1 MYAEVIIPLAVPRNY
16 TWSVP
21 EQWHASLMPGCRV
34 EVELRNKKYAGIVKR
49 LHEEKPAAFE
59 PKLIGNVLDAEPILH
74 PNQLKLWEWIAGYYL
89 CSEGEV
95 MAAALP
101 AHFKLSSETIL
112 VFNEEAGEDF
122 THLDNNEFVVAEA
135 LLIKKELKLS
145 EVQQLLDSRVV
156 YPVIKRLIEKRVCV
170 VWEALRETYAAKTE
184 NYVVLNAEY
193 HNEDKLADL
202 LNNWSRGPKQQEL
215 LLAYLHLIRTEGEV
229 TRPALLKKSGASDAQ
244 LKGLIDKKI
253 LRVEKR
259 QVDRIR
265 YLPRDIQI
273 DFELSPAQQQAFEQI
288 NAVFQQRAVCLL
300 HGITSSGKTQV
311 YIRQI
316 EQVIRQGGQV
326 LYLLPEIAL
335 TSQII
340 RRLQQHFGGYIGIY
354 HSKFSANERL
364 EIWNK
369 IRTGELKIILGAR
382 SALFLPFSNLGM
394 VVVDEEHDTSYKQQE
409 PAPRYHARDAAIYY
423 ASLFGARVLLGSAT
437 PSVETYY
444 NATSGK
450 YGLAEL
456 LERYGQ
462 VRLPEIVIVDT
473 KALRAAARQEARK
486 LAKRG
491 PSPAASE
498 PYAGASWLTDLQ
510 EGKPDQR
517 SWTGEDAAGA
527 SLRGGLG
534 TEDGAA
540 GSASRG
546 GRGLDDAARGGFAA
560 ATPGAG
566 SRGAGT
572 GATQGREA
580 ALAAGG
586 DAEPEKR
593 PEEEGGARD
602 NGKPI
607 LSKPLHAAVV
617 QTLAAG
623 KQVILFQN
631 RRGYS
636 PYQVCEV
643 CGWIPQCRNC
653 DVSLNFHKL
662 TNKLHCHYCGTVYPP
677 VQTCAACGNHR
688 FVQRNFG
695 TERIEE
701 YLEEVFPQA
710 KIARMDIDSV
720 RGKTAHD
727 TLIQQFEQRRIDILV
742 GTQMVVKGLDFEHV
756 GLVGIL
762 DADSI
767 LSFADYRVSERAF
780 QLMEQVSGRAGRKDG
795 EGLVLIQVA
804 NTAHPVLGYVQAH
817 DYKLFYSQEIAMRQQ
832 FHYPPYSRVIRMTF
846 RHRDKDVV
854 REAAQYFANN
864 LKKDFGAY
872 LVGPAE
878 PVIARVRNQY
888 LQELLLKLPKD
899 GHTLSFAKLVI
910 QQQTAIVQNTRQWKS
925 VVIIPDVD
933 AL

>member
-21 EQWHASLMPGCRV
+21 EQWRASIRPGCRV

-59 PKLIGNVLDAEPILH
+59 PKPIGNVLDAEPILH
-74 PNQLKLWEWIAGYYL
+74 PDQLKLWEWIAGYYL

-156 YPVIKRLIEKRVCV
+156 YPVIKRLIEKKVCV
-170 VWEALRETYAAKTE
+170 VWEALKETYTAKTE
-184 NYVVLNAEY
+184 SYIVLEAAY
-193 HNEDKLADL
+193 HEEDKLADL

-229 TRPALLKKSGASDAQ
+229 TRAGLLKKSGASDAQ
-244 LKGLIDKKI
+244 LKGLVDKNI

-265 YLPRDIQI
+265 YLPREVQI
-273 DFELSPAQQQAFEQI
+273 DFELSPAQQDAFEQI
-288 NAVFQQRAVCLL
+288 NAVFRDRAVCLL
-300 HGITSSGKTQV
+300 HGVTSSGKTQV
-311 YIRQI
+311 YIRHI

-444 NATSGK
+444 NATTGK
-450 YGLAEL
+450 YGFVEL

-473 KALRAAARQEARK
+473 KALRAASRQEARR

-491 PSPAASE
+491 PGGPAGGARRDPAPTNSE

-517 SWTGEDAAGA
+517 SWTGESG
-527 SLRGGLG
+527 
-534 TEDGAA
+534 
-540 GSASRG
+540 
-546 GRGLDDAARGGFAA
+546 
-560 ATPGAG
+560 TPGAG
-566 SRGAGT
+566 
-572 GATQGREA
+572 EH
-580 ALAAGG
+580 
-586 DAEPEKR
+586 AEPEKR
-593 PEEEGGARD
+593 SEEEGGARD

-677 VQTCAACGNHR
+677 VHNCASCGNHR
-688 FVQRNFG
+688 FETRNFG

-727 TLIQQFEQRRIDILV
+727 TLIRQFEQGRIDILV

-817 DYKLFYSQEIAMRQQ
+817 DYKLFYTKEIAMRQQ
-832 FHYPPYSRVIRMTF
+832 FHYPPYSRVIRVTF
-846 RHRDKDVV
+846 RHKDKDVV
-854 REAAQYFANN
+854 REAAQFFANS
-864 LKKDFGAY
+864 LKKDFAPY

-899 GHTLSFAKLVI
+899 GHTISFAKLVI
-910 QQQTAIVQNTRQWKS
+910 QQQTAIVQNSRQWKS

>member
-1 MYAEVIIPLAVPRNY
+1 MYAEVIIPLALPRNY

-21 EQWHASLMPGCRV
+21 EQWRESIREGCRV

-49 LHEEKPAAFE
+49 LHQEKPAAFE
-59 PKLIGNVLDAEPILH
+59 PKAIGNLLDSEPILH
-74 PNQLKLWEWIAGYYL
+74 AGQLKLWEWIAGYYL

-112 VFNEEAGEDF
+112 VFNEEAGDDF
-122 THLDNNEFVVAEA
+122 THLDNDEFVVAEA

-145 EVQQLLDSRVV
+145 DVQELLDSTRV
-156 YPVIKRLIEKRVCV
+156 YPVIKRLIEKKVCH
-170 VWEALRETYAAKTE
+170 VWESLKETYAAKTE
-184 NYVVLNAEY
+184 NYVLLSPEY
-193 HNEDKLADL
+193 GQEERLADL
-202 LNNWSRGPKQQEL
+202 LNNWSRAPKQQEL
-215 LLAYLHLIRTEGEV
+215 LLAYLHLSRTEGEV
-229 TRPALLKKSGASDAQ
+229 TRPGLLKKSGASDAQ
-244 LKGLIDKKI
+244 LKGLVDKGI
-253 LRVEKR
+253 LKLEKR
-259 QVDRIR
+259 AVDRIR
-265 YLPRDIQI
+265 YLPRDIRI
-273 DFELSPAQQQAFEQI
+273 DFELSPAQQTAFEQVSD
-288 NAVFQQRAVCLL
+288 VFSQKAVCLL
-300 HGITSSGKTQV
+300 HGVTSSGKTQV

-316 EQVIRQGGQV
+316 EQVIRRGQQV

-382 SALFLPFSNLGM
+382 SALFLPFSDLGL
-394 VVVDEEHDTSYKQQE
+394 VVVDEEHDPSYKQQE

-444 NATSGK
+444 NATTGK
-450 YGLAEL
+450 YGFVVLG
-456 LERYGQ
+456 ERFGQ

-473 KALRAAARQEARK
+473 KALRQSAQQEARR

-491 PSPAASE
+491 DTVV
-498 PYAGASWLTDLQ
+498 L
-510 EGKPDQR
+510 
-517 SWTGEDAAGA
+517 
-527 SLRGGLG
+527 
-534 TEDGAA
+534 
-540 GSASRG
+540 
-546 GRGLDDAARGGFAA
+546 
-560 ATPGAG
+560 
-566 SRGAGT
+566 
-572 GATQGREA
+572 
-580 ALAAGG
+580 
-586 DAEPEKR
+586 
-593 PEEEGGARD
+593 EEGGARD
-602 NGKPI
+602 HGKPI
-607 LSKPLHAAVV
+607 LSSPLHAAIV

-677 VQTCAACGNHR
+677 VHVCAACGNHR

-701 YLEEVFPQA
+701 YLEEVFPNA
-710 KIARMDIDSV
+710 KVARMDIDSV

-727 TLIQQFEQRRIDILV
+727 ALIQQFEQRRIDILV
-742 GTQMVVKGLDFEHV
+742 GTQMVVKGLDFEYV

-795 EGLVLIQVA
+795 DGLVLIQVA
-804 NTAHPVLGYVQAH
+804 NTAHPVLGYVKEH
-817 DYKLFYSQEIAMRQQ
+817 DYALFYQHEIAMRQQ
-832 FHYPPYSRVIRMTF
+832 FHYPPYSRVIRMVF
-846 RHRDKDVV
+846 RHRDKDVA
-854 REAAQYFANN
+854 REAAQFFANN
-864 LKKDFGAY
+864 LRKDLGAW

-878 PVIARVRNQY
+878 PVVARVRNQY
-888 LQELLLKLPKD
+888 LMELLLKLPKD
-899 GHTLSFAKLVI
+899 GHTIAFAKTLI
-910 QQQTAIVQNTRQWKS
+910 QQQTAIVQNSKQWKS

-933 AL
+933 AV

>member
-1 MYAEVIIPLAVPRNY
+1 MYAEVIIPLALPRNY

-21 EQWHASLMPGCRV
+21 EQWRESIREGCRV

-49 LHEEKPAAFE
+49 LHREKPAAFE
-59 PKLIGNVLDAEPILH
+59 PKAIGNVLDAEPILH
-74 PNQLKLWEWIAGYYL
+74 PGQLQLWEWIAGYYL

-112 VFNEEAGEDF
+112 VFNEEAGDDF
-122 THLDNNEFVVAEA
+122 THLDNDEFVVAEA

-145 EVQQLLDSRVV
+145 DVQELLDSSHV
-156 YPVIKRLIEKRVCV
+156 YPVIKRLIEKKVCQ
-170 VWEALRETYAAKTE
+170 VWESLKETYAAKTE
-184 NYVVLNAEY
+184 NYVLLSPEY
-193 HNEDKLADL
+193 GQEEKLADL
-202 LNNWSRGPKQQEL
+202 LNNWGRAPKQQEL
-215 LLAYLHLIRTEGEV
+215 LLAYLHLSRTEGEV
-229 TRPALLKKSGASDAQ
+229 TRPGLLKKSGASDAQ
-244 LKGLIDKKI
+244 LKGLVDKGI
-253 LRVEKR
+253 LKVEKR
-259 QVDRIR
+259 TVDRIR
-265 YLPRDIQI
+265 YLPRDIRI
-273 DFELSPAQQQAFEQI
+273 DFELSPAQQTAFEQV
-288 NAVFQQRAVCLL
+288 NEAFSRKAVCLL
-300 HGITSSGKTQV
+300 HGVTSSGKTQI

-316 EQVIRQGGQV
+316 EQVIRRGQQV

-382 SALFLPFSNLGM
+382 SALFLPFDDLGLI
-394 VVVDEEHDTSYKQQE
+394 VVDEEHDSSYKQQE

-437 PSVETYY
+437 PSVETYF
-444 NATSGK
+444 NATTGK
-450 YGLAEL
+450 YGLVL
-456 LERYGQ
+456 LGERFGQ

-473 KALRAAARQEARK
+473 KALRIAAQQEARRK
-486 LAKRG
+486 AKRG
-491 PSPAASE
+491 GGDA
-498 PYAGASWLTDLQ
+498 YAGASWLTDVQ
-510 EGKPDQR
+510 GGPGSGEAPKDRNSGEEGRNRPLEKTAAP
-517 SWTGEDAAGA
+517 GED
-527 SLRGGLG
+527 
-534 TEDGAA
+534 
-540 GSASRG
+540 
-546 GRGLDDAARGGFAA
+546 
-560 ATPGAG
+560 
-566 SRGAGT
+566 
-572 GATQGREA
+572 
-580 ALAAGG
+580 
-586 DAEPEKR
+586 
-593 PEEEGGARD
+593 GGARD
-602 NGKPI
+602 HGKPI
-607 LSKPLHAAVV
+607 LSSPLHAAIV

-677 VQTCAACGNHR
+677 VHVCSACGNHR

-710 KIARMDIDSV
+710 RVARMDVDSV

-727 TLIQQFEQRRIDILV
+727 ALIQQFEQRRIDILV
-742 GTQMVVKGLDFEHV
+742 GTQMVVKGLDFEYV

-795 EGLVLIQVA
+795 EGLVLIQVS
-804 NTAHPVLGYVQAH
+804 NTAHPVLGYVKEH
-817 DYKLFYSQEIAMRQQ
+817 DYALFYRHEIAMRQQ
-832 FHYPPYSRVIRMTF
+832 FHYPPYSRVIRVVF

-854 REAAQYFANN
+854 REAAQFFANN
-864 LKKDFGAY
+864 LRKDLGGW

-878 PVIARVRNQY
+878 PVVARVRNQY
-888 LQELLLKLPKD
+888 LMELLLKLPKD
-899 GHTLSFAKLVI
+899 GHTIAFAKTLI
-910 QQQTAIVQNTRQWKS
+910 QQQTAIVQNSKQWKS

-933 AL
+933 AV